1 MHMAFGADVSGPR
14 KYTWE
19 GPGEE
24 LPEWFG
30 GLSPESGRPH
40 KIAVMTEPA

>member
-1 MHMAFGADVSGPR
+1 MAFAPAVSGPR

-24 LPEWFG
+24 LAEWFG
-30 GLSPESGRPH
+30 GLSPVSGRH
-40 KIAVMTEPA
+40 TK